1 MIPVKLY
8 DDIQNLKSKPTSYQ
22 EFLYEIEQLFSVN
35 DPGHFTYEYL
45 TNDNEYFILDMSN
58 YPIFYINDNVKQIF
72 MYVDKNEANISLKE
86 EEEKPS
92 ENRIVIEEDSNPNF
106 YEDDCNNNEKNDIN
120 KDESL
125 KNLIKQKIINQQKEK
140 IRQSKLLME
149 SQEREEEEEKEEK
162 EEKEEEDKNM
172 EIILNENKNNQEAL
186 EINEN
191 SDNKIIIND
200 ENMNENPE
208 ISNKINDILNKNFE
222 QLKEELI
229 NESKIKFNEIIMES
243 TIKREDNEEEED
255 DNIQT
260 PCSVE
265 KHKGITCSGCGE
277 CPIVGIRY
285 KCVFCPHF
293 DYCEKCEE
301 EKGSVHS
308 HPLYKLRFT
317 IN

>member
-8 DDIQNLKSKPTSYQ
+8 DDTKNLEFKPTSYQ
-22 EFLYEIEQLFSVN
+22 EFLYEIEHLFSVN
-35 DPGHFTYEYL
+35 DPGNFTYEYL
-45 TNDNEYFILDMSN
+45 TNDNEYFLINMSN
-58 YPIFYINDNVKQIF
+58 YPNFYINDNVKQIF
-72 MYVDKNEANISLKE
+72 IYVDKNEANISLKEE

-120 KDESL
+120 KNENL
-125 KNLIKQKIINQQKEK
+125 KNLIKQKIINEQKEK
-140 IRQSKLLME
+140 IRQSKILME
-149 SQEREEEEEKEEK
+149 SQEKEEEEEK

-172 EIILNENKNNQEAL
+172 EIILNENKNNQKAL
-186 EINEN
+186 EINEIN
-191 SDNKIIIND
+191 DNKIIIND

-229 NESKIKFNEIIMES
+229 NVSKIKFNEIIMES

-285 KCVFCPHF
+285 KCVFCQHF

-301 EKGSVHS
+301 EKGSVHP